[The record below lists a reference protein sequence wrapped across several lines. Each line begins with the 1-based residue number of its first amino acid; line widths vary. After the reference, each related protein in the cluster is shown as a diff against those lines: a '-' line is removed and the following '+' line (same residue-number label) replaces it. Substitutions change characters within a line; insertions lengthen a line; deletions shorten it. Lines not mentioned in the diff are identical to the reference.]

1 MSDIGLIYISVCEYP
16 NMESEA
22 NKSLRR
28 LNILLES
35 DDETDAN
42 GMKK

>member
-1 MSDIGLIYISVCEYP
+1 MSDIGLIYISVYP
-16 NMESEA
+16 NMESDA